1 MPLPLSSEESDDE
14 LPFELSLPPD
24 GAEVVVVVVLLLV
37 VVVVV
42 VGVAVVGAAAV
53 VVVVS
58 LELEESLETAVVVV
72 AGVVDGEAG

>member
-1 MPLPLSSEESDDE
+1 LPLEPLLPLPLSSEESDDK

-24 GAEVVVVVVLLLV
+24 GVEVVVVLLV

-42 VGVAVVGAAAV
+42 VVVAVGVAVVETV
-53 VVVVS
+53 
-58 LELEESLETAVVVV
+58 ELDESLEMGVVVA

>member
-1 MPLPLSSEESDDE
+1 MPLPLSSEESDDK

-24 GAEVVVVVVLLLV
+24 GVEVVVVLLLL